1 MPNEDRSPVEHGI
14 TQPFSVEASRGRAH
28 FCLTA
33 FSREPFVVN
42 VFGGFER
49 DCDLLLPTYPG
60 ARSAS
65 CRDGR
70 VAVTDTIPEFSR
82 LIPLARLGSAPFRQQ
97 IEATPS
103 EREKLSRRFDLLALD
118 RLTAV
123 VELRRQGDEVVVLEA
138 AFDAE
143 FVQSCVVTLE
153 PVAGAVSDRF
163 MLVYGPA
170 EAEQQEVGSQQAEA
184 AFEPLN
190 RDVIDI
196 GEAVA
201 QELSLSLPV
210 FPRHPDAKIDAETL
224 VESTRSPF
232 SSLARLKQ
240 RMEC

>member
-1 MPNEDRSPVEHGI
+1 MTS
-14 TQPFSVEASRGRAH
+14 
-28 FCLTA
+28 FCA
-33 FSREPFVVN
+33 
-42 VFGGFER
+42 
-49 DCDLLLPTYPG
+49 
-60 ARSAS
+60 
-65 CRDGR
+65 R
-70 VAVTDTIPEFSR
+70 VAERAPVSCCDGSVTVTYTLPEFSR
-82 LIPLARLGSAPFRQQ
+82 LVPLARLGSAPFRQQ

-103 EREKLSRRFDLLALD
+103 ECEKLSRRFDLLALD
-118 RLTAV
+118 RLTAA
-123 VELRRQGDEVVVLEA
+123 VELRRQGDEVIVLEA
-138 AFDAE
+138 AFEAE

-170 EAEQQEVGSQQAEA
+170 AAEQQEIGSELAEA

-210 FPRHPDAKIDAETL
+210 FPRQLDAKIDAEASAEATG
-224 VESTRSPF
+224 SPF
-232 SSLARLKQ
+232 ISLARLKQ

>member
-1 MPNEDRSPVEHGI
+1 MS
-14 TQPFSVEASRGRAH
+14 
-28 FCLTA
+28 
-33 FSREPFVVN
+33 
-42 VFGGFER
+42 
-49 DCDLLLPTYPG
+49 
-60 ARSAS
+60 
-65 CRDGR
+65 
-70 VAVTDTIPEFSR
+70 DTIPEFSR
-82 LIPLARLGSAPFRQQ
+82 VVPLARLGSASFRQQ

-123 VELRRQGDEVVVLEA
+123 VELRRQGDDVVVLEA
-138 AFDAE
+138 AFEAE

-170 EAEQQEVGSQQAEA
+170 EAEQQEIGLQQAEA

-210 FPRHPDAKIDAETL
+210 FPRHPDAKIDAETP
-224 VESTRSPF
+224 VESAGSAF
-232 SSLARLKQ
+232 ASLARLKQ
-240 RMEC
+240 IREG